1 MELAIFAPSS
11 GMGDRGMQ
19 AGQVTLMWDAD
30 IEGGDV
36 SFTLY
41 DWINS
46 NDNVLLVTPHSYPA
60 VRRRNKHF

>member
-1 MELAIFAPSS
+1 
-11 GMGDRGMQ
+11 MQ

-46 NDNVLLVTPHSYPA
+46 NDNVLLVTPQSYPA